1 MSYERPYHG
10 LKVLDLSQR
19 IAGPYCGTLLALYGA
34 DVIKIE
40 PREGDWARKLGTD
53 YGGHSVLDICAN
65 RGKRSISLDLK
76 HADGRAVA
84 QRLAGE
90 SDVFI
95 EGFRPGVADRLGL
108 GYAEV
113 KECNPRI
120 LYLSVSGYGQQGPFR
135 GEPCTDTVMQAFSGL
150 ISVNP
155 GNDGAPHRVGFL
167 VVDMVTGLY
176 AYQALAT
183 ALIARHG
190 VTQGRH
196 IDVSLMQSAAAIQA
210 AKISEYA
217 LADGAPRVLNAPAG
231 TYRTSDG
238 WIAITLVTEAHWVGI
253 CTGLELPQLLD
264 DPRFAGFEKRA
275 EHLQALLDVLNDRLS
290 EKTTSEW
297 CARLVEAGALCNA
310 INDFGDWLNHSHVQ
324 AIDAAPSV
332 QQPRVGAV
340 PTPVIPGMLA
350 LAPDDRRQIAPA
362 VGEHGAEIL
371 RERGY
376 DDAAIENLIANA
388 ALFVDKF
395 NGDRSIY

>member
-1 MSYERPYHG
+1 MSYERPYDG
-10 LKVLDLSQR
+10 LKVLDVSQGL
-19 IAGPYCGTLLALYGA
+19 AGPYCGTLMALYGA
-34 DVIKIE
+34 DVIKVE
-40 PREGDWARKLGTD
+40 PREGDWARRLGTD
-53 YGGHSVLDICAN
+53 YGGHSALDICGN
-65 RGKRSISLDLK
+65 RGKRSICLDLK

-84 QRLAGE
+84 QKLAAE
-90 SDVFI
+90 ADVLI

-113 KECNPRI
+113 SEQNPRI

-183 ALIARHG
+183 ALLARQG
-190 VTQGRH
+190 ATRGRH

-210 AKISEYA
+210 AKIAEYA

-231 TYRTSDG
+231 TFRTSDG

-264 DPRFAGFEKRA
+264 DPRFADFEQRA
-275 EHLQALLDVLNDRLS
+275 EHLQALLDILNERLPQR
-290 EKTTSEW
+290 TTSQW
-297 CARLVEAGALCNA
+297 CARLTESGALCNG
-310 INDFGDWLNHSHVQ
+310 INNFGDWMNHSHVQ
-324 AIDAAPSV
+324 AVDAAPSV
-332 QQPRVGAV
+332 QQPGVGAV
-340 PTPVIPGMLA
+340 PTPAIPGMMVLP
-350 LAPDDRRQIAPA
+350 PDDRRQIAPA
-362 VGEHGAEIL
+362 VGEHSVQIL
-371 RERGY
+371 REHGY
-376 DDAAIENLIANA
+376 DDTTIEKLIADA
-388 ALFVDKF
+388 ALFVD
-395 NGDRSIY
+395 G

>member
-1 MSYERPYHG
+1 MSYERPYDG
-10 LKVLDLSQR
+10 LKVLDLSQGV
-19 IAGPYCGTLLALYGA
+19 AGPYCGSLMALYGA

-40 PREGDWARKLGTD
+40 PREGDWARRLGTD
-53 YGGHSVLDICAN
+53 YGGHSVLDLCGN

-76 HADGRAVA
+76 HADGRALA
-84 QRLAGE
+84 QMLAAD
-90 SDVFI
+90 SDVLI

-108 GYAEV
+108 GYTHV

-120 LYLSVSGYGQQGPFR
+120 LYLSVSGYGQQGPLR
-135 GEPCTDTVMQAFSGL
+135 EEPSTDTVMQAFSGL

-183 ALIARHG
+183 ALHARHG
-190 VTQGRH
+190 AAQGRH

-217 LADGAPRVLNAPAG
+217 LAGGAPRVLNAPAG

-238 WIAITLVTEAHWVGI
+238 WIAITLVTEAHWVAI
-253 CTGLELPQLLD
+253 CEGLALPELLD
-264 DPRFAGFEKRA
+264 DARFDGFENRA
-275 EHLQALLDVLNDRLS
+275 ENLPALLGILNDRLS
-290 EKTTSEW
+290 ERTTSDW
-297 CARLVEAGALCNA
+297 CARLAASGALCNA
-310 INDFGDWLNHSHVQ
+310 IHDFGDWLRHSQVQ
-324 AIDAAPSV
+324 AVDAAPCV

-340 PTPVIPGMLA
+340 PTPAIPGMMPLA
-350 LAPDDRRQIAPA
+350 ADDPRQIAPA
-362 VGEHGAEIL
+362 VGEHGPEIL

-376 DDAAIENLIANA
+376 DDEAIDALIAGA
-388 ALFVDKF
+388 ALFVD
-395 NGDRSIY
+395 R

>member
-1 MSYERPYHG
+1 MSYERPYDG
-10 LKVLDLSQR
+10 LKVLDLSQGV
-19 IAGPYCGTLLALYGA
+19 AGPYCGTLMALYGA

-53 YGGHSVLDICAN
+53 YGGHSVLDICGN

-84 QRLAGE
+84 QKLAAE
-90 SDVFI
+90 TDVLI

-113 KECNPRI
+113 KECNPRV
-120 LYLSVSGYGQQGPFR
+120 LYLSVSGYGQRGPFR

-155 GNDGAPHRVGFL
+155 GNDGAPHRIGFL

-183 ALIARHG
+183 ALLARQG
-190 VTQGRH
+190 ATQGRH

-238 WIAITLVTEAHWVGI
+238 WIAITLVTDAHWVGI

-264 DPRFAGFEKRA
+264 DPRFADFEKRA

-290 EKTTSEW
+290 QRTTSEW
-297 CARLVEAGALCNA
+297 CTRLVEAGALCNA
-310 INDFGDWLNHSHVQ
+310 INDFGDWLNHSQVQ
-324 AIDAAPSV
+324 ATDAAPSV

-340 PTPVIPGMLA
+340 PTPAIPGMVT

-376 DDAAIENLIANA
+376 DDAAIENLIADA
-388 ALFVDKF
+388 ALFVDQ
-395 NGDRSIY
+395 